1 MPEKTWRQRFDKAV
15 KRDGRS
21 LRAISK
27 ASGLAETALWEI
39 LNTEKEPGIG
49 KLLAICTELR
59 VSISYILEGG
69 CRLLAGSYA
78 LCAWVRRQPTLA
90 LGEPQRI
97 LRARKKINYLSSLRL
112 PSPLALQEVEKGFLL
127 LF

>member
-27 ASGLAETALWEI
+27 ASGLAETALWEM

-49 KLLAICTELR
+49 KLLAICEELK
-59 VSISYILEGG
+59 VSTSYILEGIERSPETE
-69 CRLLAGSYA
+69 RLMKAFARMSKDQQEAFLDF
-78 LCAWVRRQPTLA
+78 LERQRT
-90 LGEPQRI
+90 R
-97 LRARKKINYLSSLRL
+97 
-112 PSPLALQEVEKGFLL
+112 
-127 LF
+127 